1 MALAADHAC
10 ADVMEV
16 SMQMIVA
23 VVKPNKVEAV
33 KSALIELGVLGMTAL
48 ESKGFAKQLG
58 HNERY
63 RGPKLDAGWVPKLT
77 VFVCVKDTDREA
89 VVQAI
94 IAAAKTGSVG
104 DGKVF
109 TLPLSEVVRI
119 RTGEL
124 NEAAL

>member
-1 MALAADHAC
+1 
-10 ADVMEV
+10 
-16 SMQMIVA
+16 MQMIIA
-23 VVKPNKVEAV
+23 VVKPNKAEAV
-33 KSALIELGVLGMTAL
+33 KSALIELGILGMTAL

-63 RGPKLDAGWVPKLT
+63 RGPKLEAGWVPKITLL
-77 VFVCVKDTDREA
+77 VCVKDQDK
-89 VVQAI
+89 QAAMKAI
-94 IAAAKTGSVG
+94 VGAAKTGNVG

-109 TLPLSEVVRI
+109 SVPLTDVMRI